1 MNSAHYC
8 KICGHNINFSYGE
21 ETSYCPIC
29 NKEITRKDAV
39 RGWTRDAR
47 AAQLKAMHE
56 LISNCND
63 EMIYGSWIYTMPDGA
78 TDEDFNDI
86 ALNEEL
92 YNECFDKFLRLVKKD
107 GMRW

>member
-1 MNSAHYC
+1 MDYKYYC
-8 KICGHNINFSYGE
+8 KRCGHEVNFSYGE
-21 ETSYCPIC
+21 ETGHCLIC
-29 NKEITRKDAV
+29 NKEITRKDTV
-39 RGWTRDAR
+39 PGWTRDAR

-56 LISNCND
+56 MISNCND
-63 EMIYGSWIYTMPDGA
+63 EFIYESWIYTMPDGA
-78 TDEDFNDI
+78 TEEDFNDI